1 MIELGL
7 SWWKSDEISVERYFK
22 FIPSKYDSRII
33 LQRSSEIEN
42 LENRLMGNE
51 TVHISDNSQLIRLR
65 ELEKDVNLNDLLL
78 VFDQCFKN
86 SKNLISPKTEELISQ
101 DMIRMA
107 ERILAIK
114 KKL

>member
-7 SWWKSDEISVERYFK
+7 SWWKSDDISIERYFK
-22 FIPSKYDSRII
+22 FIPSKYSSRIE
-33 LQRSSEIEN
+33 LQRSSEIET

-65 ELEKDVNLNDLLL
+65 ELEKDANLNDMLL

-86 SKNLISPKTEELISQ
+86 SKIFNYTHEHQYFFNNPFWHVWNFTY
-101 DMIRMA
+101 D
-107 ERILAIK
+107 
-114 KKL
+114 